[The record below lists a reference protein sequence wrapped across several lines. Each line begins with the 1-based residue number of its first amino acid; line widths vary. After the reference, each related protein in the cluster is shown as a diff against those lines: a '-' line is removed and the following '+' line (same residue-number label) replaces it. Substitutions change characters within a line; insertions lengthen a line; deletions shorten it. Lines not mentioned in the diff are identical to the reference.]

1 MTARKEDMELQ
12 RLLAFNVAED
22 YCKKNNLSVDKLKA
36 QRFSL
41 IYGKAFFSQ
50 PSSVKP
56 DGLCNDVDTM
66 PKTTL
71 IIEADGDNLKVA
83 QTEYTQKYLAL

>member
-1 MTARKEDMELQ
+1 MMARKEDMELQ
-12 RLLAFNVAED
+12 RMLAFSFAEN
-22 YCKKNNLSVDKLKA
+22 YCKNNNLSVDKLKT

-50 PSSVKP
+50 PSSVKA

-71 IIEADGDNLKVA
+71 IIEIDGDNLKVA
-83 QTEYTQKYLAL
+83 QTEYTKKYLA

>member
-1 MTARKEDMELQ
+1 MTGRKEDAELQ
-12 RLLAFNVAED
+12 RMLAFNFAED
-22 YCKKNNLSVDKLKA
+22 YCRKNNLSVDKLKT

-50 PSSVKP
+50 PSSVEA
-56 DGLCNDVDTM
+56 DGLRNDVDTM

-83 QTEYTQKYLAL
+83 QTEYTKKYLAV